1 MLNTFT
7 RSLLCTT
14 VSAFTTFHPAMSQEL
29 PTYKEYVKKN
39 IPVKKEIDMF
49 LSDDLKWAKFDPVV
63 GYTLATFMPHDG
75 LDNSATISTVG
86 ANGARTSY
94 MYANKPCR
102 INTYGNS
109 FTQCHQVSDGETWQE
124 YLAANLGE
132 PIRNFGMG
140 GHGFYQAY
148 RRMIRE
154 EKSKLAGEYVMM
166 YIFGDDNIRSLMRCR
181 YMSVRDWMDTMTI
194 REGLGKMFH
203 NNFWAN
209 LEMNLET
216 GQIEEKPNRIPV
228 AKDLYK
234 MTDPDWMYKN
244 LEDDLALQLQL
255 FTQDKTRDMNMQKM
269 NRLAE
274 ILKQP
279 LTGLSHDDLQKSST
293 LLLNKY
299 SAAAAKYV
307 LKKSREF
314 AEANNKKLMII
325 LFDPG
330 MMFNMAAGEKRS
342 DQEVVDFLEAEK
354 FNYFDMNL
362 VHIEDYNKNFKISF
376 EEYWKRFA
384 IGHYSP
390 AGNHFFAF
398 SIKPKVVEWLNPKP
412 ITYSDPTEQMINFKD
427 YLQK

>member
-1 MLNTFT
+1 
-7 RSLLCTT
+7 
-14 VSAFTTFHPAMSQEL
+14 
-29 PTYKEYVKKN
+29 
-39 IPVKKEIDMF
+39 MF

-307 LKKSREF
+307 LKKSKEF